1 MLRDPVLVLVD
12 LQKDFC
18 RLPPTSEA
26 EESEFAAAL
35 DAATELLD
43 RYRETRRTP
52 ILVRT
57 THDEHSNSSVWAEKY
72 AGRDRQMPCLTGT
85 DGANFMD
92 AISVESDDIVVT
104 KHRYSAF
111 YGTDLETYLR
121 SNDVSRLLIGGVNTN
136 VCVASTVIDAF
147 NRDYDVTLLKD
158 CTTSSNPA
166 LHESTLENVD
176 SNFGT
181 VRHSDNIDL

>member
-18 RLPPTSEA
+18 RLPPESET
-26 EESEFAAAL
+26 EESEFATIL
-35 DAATELLD
+35 DAAAAFLN
-43 RYRETRRTP
+43 RYRQTGRTP

-57 THDEHSNSSVWAEKY
+57 THDEHSNSPVWAQKY
-72 AGRDRQMPCLTGT
+72 AGRDRQMPCRTGT
-85 DGANFMD
+85 DGAEFAD
-92 AISVESDDIVVT
+92 PIPVESDDIRVT

-121 SNDVSRLLIGGVNTN
+121 SNDVSRLLVGGVNTN

-147 NRDYDVTLLKD
+147 NRDYDVTLLED
-158 CTTSSNPA
+158 CTTSSDPT

-176 SNFGT
+176 RNFGT
-181 VRHSDNIDL
+181 VRQSDDVDL